1 MAYYTTTESLL
12 NDILISSN
20 KNSNGD
26 FPSWEGKFL
35 YGAGTSFSS
44 ATPAIIGTS
53 GAQKYAGIEEVVHIM
68 PAALEYATTESYTS
82 LADLSDSAVGG
93 ILQDISAAYLA
104 LTGGTTTYFQFRK
117 VELEIF
123 GPTSLG
129 KYVPMYKLY
138 INLWYS

>member
-35 YGAGTSFSS
+35 YGAGTSFNG
-44 ATPAIIGTS
+44 ATPAIIGTN
-53 GAQKYAGIEEVVHIM
+53 GAQKYSGVEEVVYIM
-68 PAALEYATTESYTS
+68 PANLEYATTASYTS
-82 LADLSDSAVGG
+82 LVDLSDSAVGPM
-93 ILQDISAAYLA
+93 LQDISAAYLS
-104 LTGGTTTYFQFRK
+104 LTGGGTAYFQFRK

-123 GPTSLG
+123 GPTSLN
-129 KYVPMYKLY
+129 KYIPMYKFY